1 LACMIL
7 PWLINPSRQISK
19 NKRNLKIL
27 QDFCIGFLVFS
38 QKIVKTARTFSF
50 FWLPFVSYLWLN
62 MVKLS
67 CGWFG
72 YATKWRKIK

>member
-38 QKIVKTARTFSF
+38 QKIVKNARTSFLFFSP
-50 FWLPFVSYLWLN
+50 LLYHIY
-62 MVKLS
+62 
-67 CGWFG
+67 G
-72 YATKWRKIK
+72 